1 MTDLHIVG
9 IPGSLRRASFN
20 RGLLVAV
27 GEILDGRAELEIVS
41 LAEIPLYNDDVR
53 QAGYPDSVQLLR
65 ASIGRADAILIGAT
79 EYNFGP
85 SGVLKN
91 AIDWASRPPDQPF
104 AGKPFGLIGAST
116 GGFGTVRSQLALR
129 QNMLFVEALGYP
141 SGLLISGAARL
152 FDEQGHLT
160 DEETQRKLSEYLDS
174 FLAFVERFRK

>member
-53 QAGYPDSVQLLR
+53 QAGYPDSV
-65 ASIGRADAILIGAT
+65 
-79 EYNFGP
+79 
-85 SGVLKN
+85 
-91 AIDWASRPPDQPF
+91 PPDQPF